1 MKKIPCLYA
10 IVRFAPFVETEEFAN
25 VGIILLAPTEQYFD
39 FRLLDRRYARVTRF
53 FAEMKPEIFNTSM
66 RNLREELQRV
76 VLLLGERG
84 RDQVLNLD
92 TDFGRS
98 LFAEIIRPR
107 ETIIKFSEPKSVLAT
122 DPNAQLKALYG
133 FYVERNFATQE
144 YQEALMVKGLRGWL
158 VEAHLADRFHSERLG
173 DETYGATFPFVEG
186 GPSRPL
192 KAIKP
197 LYLGQDDPTR
207 IIDHGGQWALRVA
220 RLRRRQRLPQE
231 LLFAVQGPEEEGSS
245 RSEAYEE
252 AVEELRQAN
261 TAVLPFADKDRL
273 LYFAAGS

>member
-10 IVRFAPFVETEEFAN
+10 IARFAPFVETEEFAN

-53 FAEMKPEIFNTSM
+53 FAEMKPRIFNTSM

-76 VLLLGERG
+76 AVLLRER
-84 RDQVLNLD
+84 DPVPNLD
-92 TDFGRS
+92 SDFGRS
-98 LFAEIIRPR
+98 FFAEIIRPR
-107 ETIIKFSEPKSVLAT
+107 ETIIKFSEPRSVLAA
-122 DPNAQLKALYG
+122 DPKVQLKALYG

-158 VEAHLADRFHSERLG
+158 IEAQLADRFHSERLG
-173 DETYGATFPFVEG
+173 DDTYGATFPFVEG
-186 GPSRPL
+186 DPGRPL

-220 RLRRRQRLPQE
+220 RLRKRQRLPQE
-231 LLFAVQGPEEEGSS
+231 LLFAVQGPEEEGS
-245 RSEAYEE
+245 RFEAYEE
-252 AVEELRQAN
+252 SVEELRQAN
-261 TAVLPFADKDRL
+261 VAVLPFADKEHIL
-273 LYFAAGS
+273 SFAATA

>member
-53 FAEMKPEIFNTSM
+53 FAEMKPRIFNTSM

-76 VLLLGERG
+76 AVLLRER
-84 RDQVLNLD
+84 DPVPNLD
-92 TDFGRS
+92 SDFGRS
-98 LFAEIIRPR
+98 FFAEIIRPR
-107 ETIIKFSEPKSVLAT
+107 ETIIKFSEPRSALAA
-122 DPNAQLKALYG
+122 DPKAQLKALYG

-158 VEAHLADRFHSERLG
+158 VEAQLADRFHSERLG
-173 DETYGATFPFVEG
+173 DDTYGATFPFVEG
-186 GPSRPL
+186 DPGRPL

-220 RLRRRQRLPQE
+220 RLRKRQRLPQE
-231 LLFAVQGPEEEGSS
+231 LLFAVQGPEEEGS
-245 RSEAYEE
+245 RFEAYEE
-252 AVEELRQAN
+252 SVEELRQAN
-261 TAVLPFADKDRL
+261 VAVLPFADKEHIL
-273 LYFAAGS
+273 SFAATA